1 MQENQDY
8 GLGIATILK
17 MSINRNFG
25 YVHFQNE
32 IGDVGEESLT
42 GQIGMAQRYW
52 SIEVDNSLAI

>member
-17 MSINRNFG
+17 MSINRYFV

-32 IGDVGEESLT
+32 VDDVGEGLLT
-42 GQIGMAQRYW
+42 EQIGMAQRYW
-52 SIEVDNSLAI
+52 DIEVDNLLAI